1 MNELDLQI
9 KQNWNFEYPF
19 KYHVIYIFQATD
31 LSNKYIGCLK
41 IGMSSV
47 KKHPDGSLITKQELR
62 ESAEKRIKKYTTTIG
77 CIPDIL
83 HVELAIANDGSSFT
97 DYKVHEVLRRSGYQ
111 KVNLGNAKEWFKVPL
126 GVAIKAIE
134 CVKEGK
140 SCLDDKPVLEC
151 IPIKLRTEQI
161 KAIEKAFN
169 AFKLPAR
176 KCLWNCKMR
185 FGKTISALELIKRS
199 KDYSLNFSKILIA
212 TNRPSVSAEWKG
224 DYDNF
229 FLGLNLN
236 FYSRSQGE
244 KIEKYITNTENSI
257 VFVSAQDLKGSQ
269 NAGGNY
275 DKLDNV
281 FNTSWDLIIIDEA
294 HEGWKSERGED
305 VLTPLI
311 HPISKNKPYVLYLS
325 GTPFNIESDFTK
337 EETYTWT
344 YLDEQKAKIDWNA
357 NNANLGE
364 SNPYDACPKMEI
376 YTINLDKITN
386 GEFHNDNSEVYFN
399 FAEFFRTDK
408 VNNEFIN
415 KGTVKAFLNKLHSGN
430 DSVQYPFTPQFRNY
444 FHHTLWL
451 VPGVAEAKALK
462 KLLEEDETFQMF
474 TIVDVTGSDIE
485 SVDALQRVKNA
496 IGNKPNET
504 WTITITCQRLTV
516 GATIPEWTAILYLAG
531 TTVTSKIKYL
541 QSIFRVQSACNNY
554 DGMVKNKCYVFDF
567 APERTLRMI
576 ASECLD
582 ENGTNLNI
590 SDIKKKL
597 EDWLQF
603 MPVISLT
610 DTTMQPIKTN
620 ELFRSL
626 QQVQG
631 DRIYE
636 SGFQDPTLFDLSDMD
651 KVSIAKIE
659 AYNNIFKNDKILTK
673 NKGDVVVNDQG
684 INSSGKKS
692 EPKPVSR
699 EEKQQ
704 QKQRKKWRE
713 LLQAIGARLPLL
725 IYGSCDPSLK
735 DTIEVNNLVK
745 NVDEESWEQF
755 MPAGFTKKNFQDDFA
770 PYINPIKFNFAAH
783 KLLDEVGQSNK
794 LPIGLRIA
802 KLANVINKF
811 KNPDKETVLTP
822 WRVVNMQLS
831 SCFGGQSFY
840 DDDNQLFVREETKE
854 GFDGQSFYD
863 DDNHLIYQ
871 FEQNSDDIS
880 AINPKVTKEVN
891 LPEITDNVF
900 ELSNKFL
907 DVNSK
912 LGLYLLYM
920 AYSLFAKAK
929 QDQPIANDHDL
940 WKTIIENNI
949 FAICKSKMAQALTI
963 RTLVGNDKGIHV
975 NTYVPKDESV
985 IWSNEHSNEIVQ
997 DILNPLTWG
1006 KEPNTVIKFD
1016 AIVGN
1021 PPYGQLNKM
1030 KINKGS
1036 NTKSIYPDFFTL
1048 ATNLTSSYISLIMP
1062 ARWMTCDKELDKFRN
1077 FVKSHNFFTS
1087 IYIFNNSKDVFSMV
1101 DIKGGICYFLWE
1113 KGYQNEDIK
1122 IYDCK
1127 LLDDGKLMSNCH
1139 KEKRQLVFGD
1149 KDGSAII
1156 VNPYLL
1162 SIKSKVWKDS
1172 QQKSMEEY
1180 VSARNPYNLE
1190 TNFVSIHP
1198 KYFSYNPAPNTYA
1211 VEALVNQKRANIYI
1225 YKDCPLIKDR
1235 DNLLHSWKIFIPNAY
1250 GCGAIGEVISTPVL
1264 STPGTLCTDTFLQI
1278 GIKANLQKEECIRI
1292 IKYIQTKFFRCLV
1305 GIKKITQHCTRE
1317 KYEYVPVQDFSTN
1330 SDIDWS
1336 KSIDEIDE
1344 QLFKKYQLSKED
1356 IEFINTNITR
1366 QPLNFETIPAS
1377 LKDELNLV

>member
-1 MNELDLQI
+1 MTDLDLQLD
-9 KQNWNFEYPF
+9 NAWNYKYPF
-19 KYHVIYIFQATD
+19 KYRVIYIFQA
-31 LSNKYIGCLK
+31 SNWNNKYRGCLK

-47 KKHPDGSLITKQELR
+47 KKHLDGSAITEQELR

-77 CIPDIL
+77 CLPEIL
-83 HVELAIANDGSSFT
+83 HVELAVANDGTSFT

-111 KVNLGNAKEWFKVPL
+111 KVTFGKSKEWFRVSLPIAME
-126 GVAIKAIE
+126 AIK
-134 CVKEGK
+134 CVKAGK
-140 SCLDDKPVLEC
+140 TAIGNKPVLEN
-151 IPIKLRTEQI
+151 IPIKLRPEQVS
-161 KAIEKAFN
+161 AIEKAFI
-169 AFKLPAR
+169 AFKLLTR

-199 KDYSLNFSKILIA
+199 ENNKFKFSKILIA
-212 TNRPSVSAEWKG
+212 TNRPSVCAEWKE

-229 FLGLNLN
+229 FVGLNLT
-236 FYSRSQGE
+236 FYSRVKGE
-244 KIEKYITNTENSI
+244 KLETYQANKENSI

-269 NAGGNY
+269 TAGGNY

-294 HEGWKSERGED
+294 QEGWKSERGED
-305 VLTPLI
+305 VLTPLT
-311 HPISKNKPYVLYLS
+311 HPTSGNKPYVLYLS

-344 YLDEQKAKIDWNA
+344 YLDEQRAKINWNA
-357 NNANLGE
+357 DKSHLGE

-376 YTINLDKITN
+376 YTINLDEITN
-386 GEFHNDNSEVYFN
+386 GEFHNNNSEVYFN
-399 FAEFFRTDK
+399 FAEFFKTDK
-408 VNNEFIN
+408 ITN
-415 KGTVKAFLNKLHSGN
+415 KFVYEGAVKAFLNKLHSSN
-430 DSVQYPFTPQFRNY
+430 NKIQYPFTPQFCSY

-451 VPGVAEAKALK
+451 VPGVAEAKALV
-462 KLLEEDETFQMF
+462 KLLQEDEIFGGF
-474 TIVDVTGSDIE
+474 KIIDVTGSDME
-485 SVDALQRVKNA
+485 SDDALDKVRNA
-496 IGNKPNET
+496 IGDKPDET
-504 WTITITCQRLTV
+504 WTITVTCQRLTV
-516 GATIPEWTAILYLAG
+516 GATIPQWTAILYLAG
-531 TTVTSKIKYL
+531 TGITSKIKYL
-541 QSIFRVQSACNNY
+541 QSIFRVQSTCN
-554 DGMVKNKCYVFDF
+554 DFGGMTKDKCYVFDF

-576 ASECLD
+576 ASECLAEIG
-582 ENGTNLNI
+582 ENVSMGQLRKELTEW
-590 SDIKKKL
+590 L
-597 EDWLQF
+597 EL
-603 MPVISLT
+603 MPVVSLDEAKMMPINT
-610 DTTMQPIKTN
+610 DA
-620 ELFRSL
+620 LFTSL

-636 SGFQDPTLFDLSDMD
+636 SGFQDPALFDLSNMD
-651 KVSIAKIE
+651 KMSNEKIKS
-659 AYNNIFKNDKILTK
+659 YGDIFNKDKILTRIK
-673 NKGDVVVNDQG
+673 TDEEVNHQG
-684 INSSGKKS
+684 VNLEGKKVKTEKLS
-692 EPKPVSR
+692 P
-699 EEKQQ
+699 EEKKLQN
-704 QKQRKKWRE
+704 QRQKWRE
-713 LLQAIGARLPLL
+713 LLQAISARLPLL
-725 IYGSCDPSLK
+725 IYGSCDSSLK

-745 NVDEESWEQF
+745 NVDEESWKQF
-755 MPAGFTKKNFQDDFA
+755 MPAGFTKQNFQDDFA

-783 KLLDEVGQSNK
+783 KLLDEIGQSNK

-802 KLANVINKF
+802 KLTNIINKF

-822 WRVVNMQLS
+822 WWVVNMQLS

-840 DDDNQLFVREETKE
+840 DDDN
-854 GFDGQSFYD
+854 
-863 DDNHLIYQ
+863 HLIYQ
-871 FEQNSDDIS
+871 FKQNSDDIPT
-880 AINPKVTKEVN
+880 INSKVTKEVN
-891 LPEITDNVF
+891 PPEITDNVF

-907 DVNSK
+907 DINSK

-920 AYSLFAKAK
+920 AYSLFTKVK
-929 QDQPIANDHDL
+929 QDQPIANDYDL

-949 FAICKSKMAQALTI
+949 FAICKSKMAQALTV
-963 RTLVGNDKGIHV
+963 RTLVGNDKDIHV

-985 IWSNEHSNEIVQ
+985 IWSNEHSHEIVK

-1062 ARWMTCDKELDKFRN
+1062 ARWITCDKELDKFRN

-1087 IYIFNNSKDVFSMV
+1087 IYIFNNSKDVFPMV
-1101 DIKGGICYFLWE
+1101 DIKGGICYFLWK

-1127 LLDDGKLMSNCH
+1127 LLNDEKLMCNCH

-1198 KYFSYNPAPNTYA
+1198 QYFSY
-1211 VEALVNQKRANIYI
+1211 
-1225 YKDCPLIKDR
+1225 D
-1235 DNLLHSWKIFIPNAY
+1235 
-1250 GCGAIGEVISTPVL
+1250 
-1264 STPGTLCTDTFLQI
+1264 
-1278 GIKANLQKEECIRI
+1278 
-1292 IKYIQTKFFRCLV
+1292 
-1305 GIKKITQHCTRE
+1305 
-1317 KYEYVPVQDFSTN
+1317 
-1330 SDIDWS
+1330 
-1336 KSIDEIDE
+1336 
-1344 QLFKKYQLSKED
+1344 
-1356 IEFINTNITR
+1356 
-1366 QPLNFETIPAS
+1366 PAS
-1377 LKDELNLV
+1377 